1 MSKPR
6 SLNPRRNRRRTE
18 SSRVSASGAGGG
30 FAASSTSDK
39 KRKSTEN
46 EKQVSPNK
54 KKKETDLTGKEI
66 AESIKEGRLAPLA
79 DILASQSRQLT
90 RVIEKQATSM
100 LDLYLEISTRKS
112 SVSRFDTLIKNK
124 KTGEEELF
132 APSCCRIKNPVTG
145 SRSVQDLDE
154 FKLIV
159 NAYKELTD
167 NYKQSARNLLKQA
180 AELEVTTRVKL
191 LKDEVIN
198 SLFKIAMNIVIEE
211 TLSNVNKGLQVNS
224 DVSKK
229 EIAFQ
234 ATRQYLLSF
243 TEDMRK
249 AFNFENN
256 EDIKQTF
263 DEFMSKDRDN
273 SNILDFSSRAGE
285 NGNRIMFTTKEKISE
300 LFPKITIDLWSTFA
314 QRELLRSIN
323 EEQAKFNGI
332 KDEEEATKKAAE
344 GVLKDT
350 PIAQSQMKAALKQMF
365 KQELKS
371 QANQARKNL
380 RRASK
385 PRSRTLQAMVQMEKR
400 GRKESTRNH
409 QTTPLRNTKD
419 KRPTKRI
426 RRTYLNIATRKQE
439 ELEVATATKE
449 EETEVEEVSTT

>member
-1 MSKPR
+1 
-6 SLNPRRNRRRTE
+6 
-18 SSRVSASGAGGG
+18 
-30 FAASSTSDK
+30 
-39 KRKSTEN
+39 
-46 EKQVSPNK
+46 
-54 KKKETDLTGKEI
+54 
-66 AESIKEGRLAPLA
+66 
-79 DILASQSRQLT
+79 
-90 RVIEKQATSM
+90 
-100 LDLYLEISTRKS
+100 
-112 SVSRFDTLIKNK
+112 
-124 KTGEEELF
+124 
-132 APSCCRIKNPVTG
+132 
-145 SRSVQDLDE
+145 
-154 FKLIV
+154 
-159 NAYKELTD
+159 
-167 NYKQSARNLLKQA
+167 
-180 AELEVTTRVKL
+180 
-191 LKDEVIN
+191 
-198 SLFKIAMNIVIEE
+198 MNIVIEE

-332 KDEEEATKKAAE
+332 EDEEEATKKAAE

-371 QANQARKNL
+371 QANQAQKNL
-380 RRASK
+380 RRTSK
-385 PRSRTLQAMVQMEKR
+385 TRSRTPQAMVQMEKR

-449 EETEVEEVSTT
+449 EETEVEEVRTT